1 MGELK
6 VAIMLTEL
14 TQPTALWKVML
25 LTSQSTLN
33 RPDAM
38 RSLLAWSLKDRSESQ
53 KQSAGVM
60 L

>member
-1 MGELK
+1 
-6 VAIMLTEL
+6 MLTEL